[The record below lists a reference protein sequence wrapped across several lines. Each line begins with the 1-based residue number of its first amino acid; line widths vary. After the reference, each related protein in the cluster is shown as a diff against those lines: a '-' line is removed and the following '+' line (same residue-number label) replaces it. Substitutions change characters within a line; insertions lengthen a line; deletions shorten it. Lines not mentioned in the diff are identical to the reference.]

1 MMKKRNLLS
10 LAFGL
15 FIVCLLVLSNVFIAV
30 EAKHDCSGVHCHVCE
45 EIEVAH
51 EAIDALGLCVAVTF
65 TCIFLKHIFVK
76 SIDALTGNFFI
87 PCSLVSQKIRIDS

>member
-1 MMKKRNLLS
+1 MKKRSLIS

-15 FIVCLLVLSNVFIAV
+15 FIVCLLILSNVFIAV
-30 EAKHDCSGVHCHVCE
+30 EAKHDCSGARCHVCE

-51 EAIDALGLCVAVTF
+51 EAIDALGLCMAVAF
-65 TCIFLKHIFVK
+65 ACILLKHVFVK

>member
-1 MMKKRNLLS
+1 MKKRNLLS

-15 FIVCLLVLSNVFIAV
+15 FIVCLLILSNVFIAV

-51 EAIDALGLCVAVTF
+51 EAIDALGLCVAF
-65 TCIFLKHIFVK
+65 SFASIFLKHIFVK
-76 SIDALTGNFFI
+76 SIDAFKGNFFV
-87 PCSLVSQKIRIDS
+87 PFSLVSQKIRIDS

>member
-1 MMKKRNLLS
+1 MKKRSLLS

-15 FIVCLLVLSNVFIAV
+15 FVVCLLILSNVFIAV
-30 EAKHDCSGVHCHVCE
+30 EAKHDCAGAHCHVCE

-51 EAIDALGLCVAVTF
+51 DTIDALGLCVVVAF
-65 TCIFLKHIFVK
+65 ACIILKHIFVK
-76 SIDALTGNFFI
+76 SIDAFSGDFFI

>member
-1 MMKKRNLLS
+1 MKKRNLLS

-65 TCIFLKHIFVK
+65 ACIFLKHIFVK
-76 SIDALTGNFFI
+76 SIDALTGDFFI